1 MAEVEEKKKKVEEEP
16 EKNVKCEDCKP
27 GAPLWMATFAD
38 MATLLMAFFVLIL
51 SFSDVK
57 VDKYKAVVGSLI
69 NAFGMP
75 KIQLVPMGATMISSD
90 FSPSITSPT
99 PINQIN
105 QKPEDPD
112 KDIPERRVD
121 PDSNDFDVESE
132 KRKLEQLLR
141 SEIENGQV
149 EIKLEGNKVVVELKG
164 TGIAGPDSSE
174 SSDIKKAGILSNER
188 IGLVAK
194 VSEAQQ
200 QIKAEVEVRQELRDK
215 QVAESQLKTKSP
227 KAQEILQKELTREVA
242 ELNDTLKSQIDAGNV
257 EIERRQDEVAILL
270 AEKATFKD
278 GGADISP
285 EAVEALKDVRDTILN
300 SQGKI
305 IVAGHTDNMPIF
317 ESGRFASNWDLS
329 SARAAAV
336 AHAMSSLLGVP
347 MSRIEIEAHA
357 DTKPIADNSTEEGR
371 QKNRRVEIRL
381 KGA

>member
-1 MAEVEEKKKKVEEEP
+1 MAEKEEEGEKK
-16 EKNVKCEDCKP
+16 VKCEDCKP

-75 KIQLVPMGATMISSD
+75 KVQIIPMGTTVMPSD
-90 FSPSITSPT
+90 FSPSITRQT
-99 PINQIN
+99 PINQLN
-105 QKPEDPD
+105 QEV
-112 KDIPERRVD
+112 VD
-121 PDSNDFDVESE
+121 PEKDVPEEKQNPDSDDFDVQEE
-132 KRKLEQLLR
+132 KRKLEQLLKT
-141 SEIENGQV
+141 EITNAQV
-149 EIKLEGNKVVVELKG
+149 EVKLEGSKVVVELKG
-164 TGIAGPDSSE
+164 SGVLGPDSAE
-174 SSDIKKAGILSNER
+174 SKDVQKAGIVSQER
-188 IGLVAK
+188 LGLVAK

-200 QIKAEVEVRQELRDK
+200 QIKAEVEVRQELQNK
-215 QVAESQLKTKSP
+215 QLAESQLKTKSP
-227 KAQEILQKELTREVA
+227 KAQEELEEQLTREVA
-242 ELNDTLKSQIDAGNV
+242 ELNDTLKSEIEAGNV
-257 EIERRQDEVAILL
+257 QIERRQDEVAILL

-285 EAVEALKDVRDTILN
+285 EAVEALEDVRDTIL
-300 SQGKI
+300 SSKGKI
-305 IVAGHTDNMPIF
+305 VIAGHTDNMPIF
-317 ESGRFASNWDLS
+317 ESGRFSSNWDLS

>member
-1 MAEVEEKKKKVEEEP
+1 MADQEEEDD
-16 EKNVKCEDCKP
+16 KKVKCEDCKP

-75 KIQLVPMGATMISSD
+75 KVQIIPMGTTVMPSD
-90 FSPSITSPT
+90 FSPSITRQT
-99 PINQIN
+99 PINQLN
-105 QKPEDPD
+105 QEVTDPE
-112 KDIPERRVD
+112 KDVPEEKQN
-121 PDSNDFDVESE
+121 PDSDDFDIEEE
-132 KRKLEQLLR
+132 KRKLEQLLKT
-141 SEIENGQV
+141 EITNAQV
-149 EIKLEGNKVVVELKG
+149 EVKLEGNKVVVELKG
-164 TGIAGPDSSE
+164 TGVIGPDSAE
-174 SSDIKKAGILSNER
+174 SKDVQKAGIVSPER

-215 QVAESQLKTKSP
+215 QLAESQLKTKSP
-227 KAQEILQKELTREVA
+227 KAQEELEKQLTREVA
-242 ELNDTLKSQIDAGNV
+242 ELNDSLKSEIEAGNV
-257 EIERRQDEVAILL
+257 QVERRKDEVAILL

-285 EAVEALKDVRDTILN
+285 EAVEALKDVRDTILK

-305 IVAGHTDNMPIF
+305 IIAGHTDNMPIF
-317 ESGRFASNWDLS
+317 ESGRFVSNWDLS

-336 AHAMSSLLGVP
+336 AHAMSSLLNVP
-347 MSRIEIEAHA
+347 MARIEIEAHA

-371 QKNRRVEIRL
+371 KKNRRVEIRL
-381 KGA
+381 KQEG

>member
-1 MAEVEEKKKKVEEEP
+1 MAEQEEEGEKK
-16 EKNVKCEDCKP
+16 VKCEDCKP

-57 VDKYKAVVGSLI
+57 VDKYKAVVGSLV

-75 KIQLVPMGATMISSD
+75 KVQIIPMGTTVMPSD
-90 FSPSITSPT
+90 FSPSITRQT
-99 PINQIN
+99 PINQLN
-105 QKPEDPD
+105 QEVTDPE
-112 KDIPERRVD
+112 KDVPEEKKN
-121 PDSNDFDVESE
+121 PDSDDFDVKEE
-132 KRKLEQLLR
+132 KRKLEQLLKT
-141 SEIENGQV
+141 EITNAQIEV
-149 EIKLEGNKVVVELKG
+149 KLEGNKVVVELKG
-164 TGIAGPDSSE
+164 TGVLGPDSSE
-174 SSDIKKAGILSNER
+174 SNDIQKAGVVSQER

-215 QVAESQLKTKSP
+215 QMAESQLQTKSP
-227 KAQEILQKELTREVA
+227 KAQEILQKQLTREVA
-242 ELNDTLKSQIDAGNV
+242 ELNDTLKSEIEAGNV
-257 EIERRQDEVAILL
+257 EIERRPDEVAILL

-285 EAVEALKDVRDTILN
+285 EAVEALKDVRDTILQ
-300 SQGKI
+300 SKGKI
-305 IVAGHTDNMPIF
+305 IVAGHTDSMPIF
-317 ESGRFASNWDLS
+317 ESGRFSSNWDLS

-347 MSRIEIEAHA
+347 MSRIEIEAYA

-371 QKNRRVEIRL
+371 QKNRRVEIRM

>member
-1 MAEVEEKKKKVEEEP
+1 
-16 EKNVKCEDCKP
+16 
-27 GAPLWMATFAD
+27 
-38 MATLLMAFFVLIL
+38 LIL

-57 VDKYKAVVGSLI
+57 VDKYKAVVGSLV

-75 KIQLVPMGATMISSD
+75 KVQIIPMGTTVMPSD
-90 FSPSITSPT
+90 FSPSITRKT
-99 PINQIN
+99 PLNQLN
-105 QKPEDPD
+105 QEVTNPE
-112 KDIPERRVD
+112 KDVPEEKKN
-121 PDSNDFDVESE
+121 PDSDDFDVEEE
-132 KRKLEQLLR
+132 KRKLEQLLKT
-141 SEIENGQV
+141 EITNAQV
-149 EIKLEGNKVVVELKG
+149 EVKLEGNKVVVELKG
-164 TGIAGPDSSE
+164 TGVVGPDSAE
-174 SSDIKKAGILSNER
+174 SNDVQKAGIVSPER

-215 QVAESQLKTKSP
+215 QLAESQLKTKSP
-227 KAQEILQKELTREVA
+227 KAQEELEKQLTREVA
-242 ELNDTLKSQIDAGNV
+242 ELNDTLKSEIEAGNV
-257 EIERRQDEVAILL
+257 QVERRKDEVAILL

-285 EAVEALKDVRDTILN
+285 EAVEALKDVRDTILK

-371 QKNRRVEIRL
+371 KKNRRVEIRM

>member
-1 MAEVEEKKKKVEEEP
+1 MADEEE
-16 EKNVKCEDCKP
+16 EGKKVKCEDCKP

-38 MATLLMAFFVLIL
+38 MATLLMAFFVLLL

-57 VDKYKAVVGSLI
+57 VDQYKAVVGSLA

-75 KIQLVPMGATMISSD
+75 KVQIIPMGATVMPSD
-90 FSPSITSPT
+90 FSPSITRQT
-99 PINQIN
+99 PINQLN
-105 QKPEDPD
+105 QEVTNPE
-112 KDIPERRVD
+112 KDVPEEKKN
-121 PDSNDFDVESE
+121 PDSDDFDVEEE
-132 KRKLEQLLR
+132 KRKLEQLLKT
-141 SEIENGQV
+141 EITNAQV
-149 EIKLEGNKVVVELKG
+149 EVKLEGNKVVVELKG
-164 TGIAGPDSSE
+164 TGVVGPDSTE
-174 SSDIKKAGILSNER
+174 SKDVKKAGIVSPER

-215 QVAESQLKTKSP
+215 QLAESQLKTKSP
-227 KAQEILQKELTREVA
+227 KAQEELEKQLTREVA
-242 ELNDTLKSQIDAGNV
+242 ELNDTLKSEIEAGNV
-257 EIERRQDEVAILL
+257 QVERREDEVAILL

-285 EAVEALKDVRDTILN
+285 EAVEALKDVKDTILK

-371 QKNRRVEIRL
+371 KKNRRVEIRM